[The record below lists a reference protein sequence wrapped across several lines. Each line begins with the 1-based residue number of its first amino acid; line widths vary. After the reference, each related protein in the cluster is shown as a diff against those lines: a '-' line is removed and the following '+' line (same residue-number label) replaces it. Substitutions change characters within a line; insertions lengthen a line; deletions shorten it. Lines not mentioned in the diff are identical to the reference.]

1 MRSSA
6 LLQTLEGWPSQIGVP
21 MSRIS
26 AFSIFSRMAGQ
37 ASPSPSSELTPRLD
51 IVIGEPDRL
60 GLDILA
66 GEFP

>member
-37 ASPSPSSELTPRLD
+37 ASPSPSS
-51 IVIGEPDRL
+51 DRL